1 MTSPAPTQLPAGPPL
16 PEMCEAVLSRD
27 DVLALV
33 ADLQAHAQI
42 TGTLCKTAPQQQTPS
57 DSIPLETAVEQLFA
71 RNVTAIQIRYAYDG
85 HEWTDTLLNTPT
97 GLRLVRC
104 QHPNFSPATRS
115 KVRNT

>member
-1 MTSPAPTQLPAGPPL
+1 MTSPAPTQLPGGPPL

-33 ADLQAHAQI
+33 ADLQTHAQI
-42 TGTLCKTAPQQQTPS
+42 TGTLCKAAPRQQTPS
-57 DSIPLETAVEQLFA
+57 LNIPLETAVEQLFA
-71 RNVTAIQIRYAYDG
+71 RNVTAIQICYAHDG

-104 QHPNFSPATRS
+104 QHPNFSPAIRGQA
-115 KVRNT
+115 RNT